1 MIVEAAAADDA
12 RLRERMRAMTF
23 VRANG
28 GVIHFADEGPRAAQ
42 PIVFINSL
50 GTDFR
55 IWDEVAQPLAQNARL
70 IRYDKRGHG
79 LSELRTDG
87 ARIADF
93 AADLAALLDFLDVRA
108 ATVVG
113 LSIGGMIA
121 QELYRLRRD
130 LVSSLVLCDT
140 AHRIG
145 TLEFWATRI
154 GAVEAGGLE
163 AITDGVM
170 QRWFSQNFRDNRR
183 DELAGWRAMMTRTP
197 QAGYLAA
204 CGALRDADL
213 TEAAKL
219 IRAPT
224 LCVVGDEDGSTP
236 PELVRELSRLVP
248 GAKFEIIAG
257 AGHIPCVEKPDV
269 LRGLIEAHRREVSP

>member
-1 MIVEAAAADDA
+1 MA
-12 RLRERMRAMTF
+12 F

-55 IWDEVAQPLAQNARL
+55 IWDEVAEPLTENGRV

-79 LSELRTDG
+79 LSELSAG
-87 ARIADF
+87 PAVMADY
-93 AADLAALLDFLDVRA
+93 ATDLAALLDGLEAPA
-108 ATVVG
+108 AIVVG

-121 QELYRLRRD
+121 QELYRLRPD
-130 LVSSLVLCDT
+130 LVAALVLCDT

-145 TLEFWATRI
+145 TLEFWAARI

-163 AITDGVM
+163 SIADGVM
-170 QRWFSQNFRDNRR
+170 ERWFTRSFRENRPAQ
-183 DELAGWRAMMTRTP
+183 LAGWRAMMTRTP
-197 QAGYLAA
+197 QAGYLTA
-204 CGALRDADL
+204 CGALRNADL
-213 TEAAKL
+213 TDAARL
-219 IRAPT
+219 IRVPT
-224 LCVVGDEDGSTP
+224 LCVVGEEDGSTP
-236 PELVRELSRLVP
+236 VALVRELSNLIP

-257 AGHIPCVEKPDV
+257 AGHIPCVEQPDR
-269 LRGLIEAHRREVSP
+269 LRGLIEAHSRKVSR